1 MKIIFHETIDI
12 NNDLKIASAKILFS
26 ITDRYV
32 PGIPRER
39 EKIVYN
45 DECYK
50 IVNIFNVFEYCHLE
64 KCQELDHIDI
74 FVKKL

>member
-26 ITDRYV
+26 ITDRYI
-32 PGIPRER
+32 PGIPRKGE
-39 EKIVYN
+39 EIVYN

-50 IVNIFNVFEYCHLE
+50 IVNISNVFEYCHFE